1 MDTGCS
7 SITELYLLVEW
18 VDYDSVVRA
27 KQVLHHSPE
36 FLECGDVV
44 EVKEG
49 TAKHK
54 ATVVASGM
62 LYCYIALFAWVLAKI
77 QAA

>member
-1 MDTGCS
+1 M
-7 SITELYLLVEW
+7 LVEW
-18 VDYDSVVRA
+18 VDYDSHSVVRA

-36 FLECGDVV
+36 FLERGDVV

-62 LYCYIALFAWVLAKI
+62 LCKFVISRCLHSSAWVLAKI